1 MKKILLIFFI
11 CLFMTTFISATCE
24 VEISDYE
31 GRLGNLESKIDLI
44 ESHYNLMPTIA
55 QDIKQLQLSIEEIS
69 QNDSNFKIY
78 LIPGTIIIVLIILL
92 AIIIARRKYD

>member
-1 MKKILLIFFI
+1 MKKVMILLI
-11 CLFMTTFISATCE
+11 LSLMISFVVAERCE

-55 QDIKQLQLSIEEIS
+55 QDIKQLQIDIEEIS

-92 AIIIARRKYD
+92 VIIIARRKNG